1 MRWPKSYVM
10 EPEASPDDFVAA
22 LEALGRSIGG
32 EDTTATG
39 AGMVSKLGGLLRPN
53 GETETCALILAP
65 PALHIQPLL
74 EGAAAAP
81 AGPMRSIIGA
91 EIRKAR
97 AEKLELPNSGSIA
110 VNVKVKLA
118 DGEKLM
124 ISVADGGVYGDSAPE
139 ASAKI
144 ADACAAIVTWL
155 GNPGC

>member
-1 MRWPKSYVM
+1 M
-10 EPEASPDDFVAA
+10 EPDARPDKFVAA

-32 EDTTATG
+32 GNTTAVG
-39 AGMVSKLGGLLRPN
+39 AGMVSKLGGILRRN
-53 GETETCALILAP
+53 GETETCALVLAP

-74 EGAAAAP
+74 EGADASP
-81 AGPMRSIIGA
+81 AGPVRSIVGA
-91 EIRKAR
+91 EIRSAK
-97 AEKLELPNSGSIA
+97 AEKLELPKSGSIA

-124 ISVADGGVYGDSAPE
+124 ISVADGGLYGESAPE